1 MHNNNKNTSHV
12 LTYNITHKCK
22 IANMANDNG
31 IDMEEL
37 KKAIE
42 NDNIASIVHT
52 SHAQIKR
59 EKNDILQKLQIKGDA
74 LRIMHARLIGYKYS
88 ETERDIRV
96 GEYVRWIS
104 LKTPDKLTLTNGAHV
119 CNIYQHQY
127 KNNDNNADDISTNT
141 NSSNS
146 DEEDDEDNSACIR
159 CKTVRFG
166 IVRFFNLNLS
176 ENIIFQKLT
185 SQEWII
191 LDALQHLK

>member
-1 MHNNNKNTSHV
+1 MS
-12 LTYNITHKCK
+12 Y
-22 IANMANDNG
+22 DNG
-31 IDMEEL
+31 IDMDEL

-42 NDNIASIVHT
+42 NDNIAYIVHT

-74 LRIMHARLIGYKYS
+74 LKIMHARLIGYKYT

-104 LKTPDKLTLTNGAHV
+104 LKNPDKLSLTNGAHV
-119 CNIYQHQY
+119 CNIYQH
-127 KNNDNNADDISTNT
+127 KNKDDD

-146 DEEDDEDNSACIR
+146 DKDNEENEKDDHGDNSVCIR
-159 CKTVRFG
+159 CKTVRIG
-166 IVRFFNLNLS
+166 TVRFFNLNLS

-185 SQEWII
+185 SQEWVI

>member
-1 MHNNNKNTSHV
+1 MT
-12 LTYNITHKCK
+12 
-22 IANMANDNG
+22 NDGG
-31 IDMEEL
+31 IDIDEL
-37 KKAIE
+37 QKAIE

-74 LRIMHARLIGYKYS
+74 LRIMHARLIGYKYA

-104 LKTPDKLTLTNGAHV
+104 LKNPDKLTLTNGAHV
-119 CNIYQHQY
+119 CNICQQNF
-127 KNNDNNADDISTNT
+127 KNE
-141 NSSNS
+141 SSNS
-146 DEEDDEDNSACIR
+146 DNSSSGSSSDDEEKEHAICIR

-166 IVRFFNLNLS
+166 TVRFFNLNLS

>member
-1 MHNNNKNTSHV
+1 MTS
-12 LTYNITHKCK
+12 
-22 IANMANDNG
+22 G
-31 IDMEEL
+31 REIDTDEL

-42 NDNIASIVHT
+42 NENNESIIHT

-74 LRIMHARLIGYKYS
+74 LRIMHARLIGYKYA

-104 LKTPDKLTLTNGAHV
+104 LKNPDKLTLTNGAHV

-127 KNNDNNADDISTNT
+127 KNNDNDDDDNGS

-146 DEEDDEDNSACIR
+146 DEENEEDNSACIR

-185 SQEWII
+185 SQEWVI

>member
-1 MHNNNKNTSHV
+1 MSK
-12 LTYNITHKCK
+12 
-22 IANMANDNG
+22 DNG
-31 IDMEEL
+31 IDMDEF

-59 EKNDILQKLQIKGDA
+59 EKNDILQKLQIKGDT
-74 LRIMHARLIGYKYS
+74 LRIMHARLIGYKYV

-104 LKTPDKLTLTNGAHV
+104 LKNPDKLSLTNGAHV

-127 KNNDNNADDISTNT
+127 KNNDNTDDDTSR
-141 NSSNS
+141 NSINS
-146 DEEDDEDNSACIR
+146 DEEDNSVCIR

-166 IVRFFNLNLS
+166 TVRFFNLNLS

>member
-1 MHNNNKNTSHV
+1 
-12 LTYNITHKCK
+12 
-22 IANMANDNG
+22 MANDSG
-31 IDMEEL
+31 IDIDEL

-74 LRIMHARLIGYKYS
+74 LKIMHARLIGYKYAES
-88 ETERDIRV
+88 GQDMRV

-104 LKTPDKLTLTNGAHV
+104 LKNPDKLTLTNGAHV
-119 CNIYQHQY
+119 CNIYHQQ
-127 KNNDNNADDISTNT
+127 KPKDESSNNNSSSSSSED
-141 NSSNS
+141 SSNS
-146 DEEDDEDNSACIR
+146 DDEEKEDAMCIR

-166 IVRFFNLNLS
+166 TVRFFNLNLS

>member
-1 MHNNNKNTSHV
+1 
-12 LTYNITHKCK
+12 
-22 IANMANDNG
+22 MAKDNS
-31 IDMEEL
+31 IDMDEL

-42 NDNIASIVHT
+42 NDNIASIINT
-52 SHAQIKR
+52 SHQQIKR

-74 LRIMHARLIGYKYS
+74 LRIMHARLIGYKYA
-88 ETERDIRV
+88 ETERDIRI

-104 LKTPDKLTLTNGAHV
+104 LKNPDKLTLTNGAHV
-119 CNIYQHQY
+119 CNIYHHQY
-127 KNNDNNADDISTNT
+127 KNNDYNNDDDNSSNSS

-146 DEEDDEDNSACIR
+146 DEEDEEDKSVCIR

-166 IVRFFNLNLS
+166 TVRFFNLNFS

>member
-1 MHNNNKNTSHV
+1 MTS
-12 LTYNITHKCK
+12 
-22 IANMANDNG
+22 G
-31 IDMEEL
+31 REIDTDEL

-42 NDNIASIVHT
+42 NDNIASIINT
-52 SHAQIKR
+52 SHQQIKR
-59 EKNDILQKLQIKGDA
+59 EKNDILQKLQIKGDT
-74 LRIMHARLIGYKYS
+74 LRIMHARLIGYKYV

-127 KNNDNNADDISTNT
+127 KNNDNHDNDT
-141 NSSNS
+141 SSNSISS
-146 DEEDDEDNSACIR
+146 DEEDNSVCIR

-166 IVRFFNLNLS
+166 TVRFFNLNLS

>member
-1 MHNNNKNTSHV
+1 
-12 LTYNITHKCK
+12 
-22 IANMANDNG
+22 MAKDNG
-31 IDMEEL
+31 IDMDEL

-42 NDNIASIVHT
+42 NDNIASIVNT
-52 SHAQIKR
+52 SHQQIKR

-74 LRIMHARLIGYKYS
+74 LRIMHARLIGYKYA

-104 LKTPDKLTLTNGAHV
+104 LKNPDKLTLTNGAHV

-127 KNNDNNADDISTNT
+127 KNNNDNNDDDSGS

-146 DEEDDEDNSACIR
+146 DEEDEEDKSVCIR
-159 CKTVRFG
+159 CKTIRFG
-166 IVRFFNLNLS
+166 TVRFFNLNLS

>member
-1 MHNNNKNTSHV
+1 MT
-12 LTYNITHKCK
+12 
-22 IANMANDNG
+22 NDGG
-31 IDMEEL
+31 IDIDEL
-37 KKAIE
+37 QKAIE
-42 NDNIASIVHT
+42 NDNNASIVHT

-74 LRIMHARLIGYKYS
+74 LRIMHARLIGYKYA

-104 LKTPDKLTLTNGAHV
+104 LKNPDKLTLTNGAHV
-119 CNIYQHQY
+119 CNIYQQSL
-127 KNNDNNADDISTNT
+127 KNE
-141 NSSNS
+141 SSNS
-146 DEEDDEDNSACIR
+146 DNSSSGSSSDDDEEKEHAICIR

-166 IVRFFNLNLS
+166 TVRFFNLNLS